1 MTSLMNDD
9 LQRQLMALFV
19 AETQEHIQT
28 VNQHLLALEANPTSE
43 SVPQTLADI
52 LREAH
57 SLKGSSRSANLPEV
71 EAIAHALESLF
82 AGVQSGELGLGTD
95 VFDLTYQALDA
106 IGALVQHAAGAE
118 LTTSDVPGLLARIE
132 KLVAPQLPEPAEPV
146 PALPPKKASRKKGAR
161 STADL
166 AAMSQSQA
174 FLMST
179 GQAVPEP
186 DPLPQ
191 PPVALLAA
199 TQPLPEADPV
209 PQPPAFLVAA
219 TQPQPGSQSNPIL
232 GELTQPEE
240 TVRLTTSKLDALLS
254 QMGELQ
260 VTRIE
265 SEQRLVELRSLE
277 ESIAQWEMEWRKT
290 RPLYRRLL
298 LSADGDGLQ
307 GEGHH
312 LAETAAVIEPLLEFL
327 QVNEARLRAMRERV
341 NTLNRVFKA
350 DSRRMA
356 GVVGGMEEEI
366 RQTRMLP
373 VSTVFNTF
381 PRMVRDLARDSHK
394 EVALM
399 ITGGETDVDRSVLE
413 QIKDP
418 LLHLL
423 RNCIDHGIEMPEVRK
438 KAGKSKQGIIHL
450 TAAHHGDSLMIEITD
465 DGAGVDLAAVR
476 AAAVRKRILTE
487 QAAEGLS
494 DHDALWLI
502 FRAGLSTSPIITDLS
517 GRGVG
522 LDVVRQRVEHLH
534 GLIDVE
540 NRTGQGVRFTLTV
553 PLTVATTLCLL
564 IQAGSR
570 KEGGETLPYTF
581 ALPIS
586 NVIRLIRLAPDE
598 IGFAEGR
605 QAIRQDGGPMVLS
618 RLSDVLGLDP
628 GPAPKNGAKLPAI
641 VVGAA
646 DKRMA
651 FLVDAVLGAQEMVIK
666 SLPRPLMRIRN
677 TAGATI
683 MGTGAVVIVLNTT
696 DLLASAERVQP
707 RAARE
712 AETLKQVE
720 NKTPVIMVTDDSIT
734 TRTLEKNILE
744 AAGYIVHAASD
755 GLDAWTQLQTEP
767 CDLLVSDVMMP
778 RLDGIGLATKLRA
791 DERYKHLPIILV
803 TSLDSATDRERGVQA
818 GADAYIVKSALDQDQ
833 LLDTIRRLI

>member
-19 AETQEHIQT
+19 VETQEHIQT
-28 VNQHLLALEANPTSE
+28 VNQHLLALEANPASE
-43 SVPQTLADI
+43 TVPQTLADI

-71 EAIAHALESLF
+71 EAMAHALESLF
-82 AGVQSGELGLGTD
+82 AGVQNGELGLGSE
-95 VFDLTYQALDA
+95 VFDLTYQAMDA

-118 LTTSDVPGLLARIE
+118 LTAVDAPGLIARIE
-132 KLVAPQLPEPAEPV
+132 NLASRHVSEPIEP
-146 PALPPKKASRKKGAR
+146 LDSILPKKASRKKGSKPAG
-161 STADL
+161 DL
-166 AAMSQSQA
+166 ATLSQSQA
-174 FLMST
+174 FLMAA
-179 GQAVPEP
+179 GQGVPEP

-191 PPVALLAA
+191 PPPALLAA
-199 TQPLPEADPV
+199 TQSVSQDDPV
-209 PQPPAFLVAA
+209 KVPPPPAFLVSA
-219 TQPQPGSQSNPIL
+219 TQPVPNM
-232 GELTQPEE
+232 GELPQSEE

-277 ESIAQWEMEWRKT
+277 ESITQWEMEWRKT

-298 LSADGDGLQ
+298 LSADGDALQ
-307 GEGHH
+307 GESHH
-312 LAETAAVIEPLLEFL
+312 LGETAHVIEPLLEFL
-327 QVNEARLRAMRERV
+327 QANEARLRAMRERV

-356 GVVGGMEEEI
+356 GVVSGMEEEI

-373 VSTVFNTF
+373 VSTVFNAF
-381 PRMVRDLARDSHK
+381 PRMVRDLARDNHK
-394 EVALM
+394 EVVLV
-399 ITGGETDVDRSVLE
+399 ITGGDTDVDRSVLE

-423 RNCIDHGIEMPEVRK
+423 RNCIDHGIELPDVRK
-438 KAGKSKQGIIHL
+438 KAGKSKQGMIHL
-450 TAAHHGDSLMIEITD
+450 NAAHHGDSLMIEIID

-476 AAAVRKRILTE
+476 AAAVRKRLLTE

-494 DHDALWLI
+494 DQDALWLI
-502 FRAGLSTSPIITDLS
+502 FRPGLSTSPIITDLS

-540 NRTGQGVRFTLTV
+540 NRPGQGVRFTLTV

-570 KEGGETLPYTF
+570 KEGAETLPYTF

-628 GPAPKNGAKLPAI
+628 GPALKNGAKLPAI
-641 VVGAA
+641 VVGAGE
-646 DKRMA
+646 KRMA
-651 FLVDAVLGAQEMVIK
+651 FLVDTVLGAQEMVIK
-666 SLPRPLMRIRN
+666 SLPRPLLRIRN

-683 MGTGAVVIVLNTT
+683 MGTGAVVVVLHTT

-712 AETLKQVE
+712 VEMLQQVE

-744 AAGYIVHAASD
+744 AAGYVVHAASD

>member
-1 MTSLMNDD
+1 MASLLNDD
-9 LQRQLMALFV
+9 LQRQLMVLFI

-43 SVPQTLADI
+43 TVPQTLADI

-71 EAIAHALESLF
+71 EALSHALESLF
-82 AGVQSGELGLGTD
+82 AGLQNGELGLGTD

-106 IGALVQHAAGAE
+106 IGALVQHVAGGE
-118 LTTSDVPGLLARIE
+118 LTAVDVPALLARIE
-132 KLVAPQLPEPAEPV
+132 KLVTPQQPETAEPLPV
-146 PALPPKKASRKKGAR
+146 LPPKKVSRKKGSKA
-161 STADL
+161 TADL
-166 AAMSQSQA
+166 AAISQSQA
-174 FLMST
+174 FLMSS
-179 GQAVPEP
+179 GQPVPDP

-199 TQPLPEADPV
+199 TQPAPDADPV
-209 PQPPAFLVAA
+209 LQPPAFLVAA
-219 TQPQPGSQSNPIL
+219 TQAPAGPASISTSSELPQA
-232 GELTQPEE
+232 EE

-277 ESIAQWEMEWRKT
+277 EGIAQWEMEWRKA

-298 LSADGDGLQ
+298 LSTDDAIQ

-312 LAETAAVIEPLLEFL
+312 LAETTAVIEPLLEFL
-327 QVNEARLRAMRERV
+327 QANEARLRAMRERV
-341 NTLNRVFKA
+341 NTLNRAFKA

-356 GVVGGMEEEI
+356 GVVSGMEEEI

-373 VSTVFNTF
+373 VSTVFNAF

-394 EVALM
+394 EVALV
-399 ITGGETDVDRSVLE
+399 ITGGDTDVDRSVLE

-423 RNCIDHGIEMPEVRK
+423 RNCVDHGIEMPEVRK

-476 AAAVRKRILTE
+476 AAAVRKRMLTE

-502 FRAGLSTSPIITDLS
+502 FRPGLSTSPIITDIS

-534 GLIDVE
+534 GTIEIE
-540 NRTGQGVRFTLTV
+540 NRPGQGIRFTLTV

-570 KEGGETLPYTF
+570 KEGGESLPYTF

-618 RLSDVLGLDP
+618 RLSDVLGLAP

-651 FLVDAVLGAQEMVIK
+651 FLVDTVLGAQEIVIK
-666 SLPRPLMRIRN
+666 SLPRPLLRIRN

-683 MGTGAVVIVLNTT
+683 MGTGAVVIVLHTT

-707 RAARE
+707 SAARE
-712 AETLKQVE
+712 TETLKQAE

>member
-1 MTSLMNDD
+1 MNDD

-28 VNQHLLALEANPTSE
+28 INQHLLALEANPASE
-43 SVPQTLADI
+43 GAPQTLADI

-71 EAIAHALESLF
+71 ETMAHALESLF

-118 LTTSDVPGLLARIE
+118 LTAPDAPGLLTRIE
-132 KLVAPQLPEPAEPV
+132 KLVAPQMPEPVEPAV
-146 PALPPKKASRKKGAR
+146 AAPPKKASRKKGSK

-166 AAMSQSQA
+166 VAMSQSQA

-191 PPVALLAA
+191 PPAALLAA
-199 TQPLPEADPV
+199 TQLPPEVDPV

-219 TQPQPGSQSNPIL
+219 TQPVPNL

-265 SEQRLVELRSLE
+265 SEQRLVELRNLE

-298 LSADGDGLQ
+298 LSVDGDALQ

-312 LAETAAVIEPLLEFL
+312 LAETAAVVEPLLEFL
-327 QVNEARLRAMRERV
+327 QANEARLRAMRERV

-356 GVVGGMEEEI
+356 GVVSGMEEEI

-476 AAAVRKRILTE
+476 AAAVRKRLLTE

-502 FRAGLSTSPIITDLS
+502 FRPGLSTSPIITDLS

-540 NRTGQGVRFTLTV
+540 NRPGQGVRFTLTV

-641 VVGAA
+641 VVGAT

-683 MGTGAVVIVLNTT
+683 MGTGAVVIVLHTT

-707 RAARE
+707 RAVRE
-712 AETLKQVE
+712 TETLKQTE